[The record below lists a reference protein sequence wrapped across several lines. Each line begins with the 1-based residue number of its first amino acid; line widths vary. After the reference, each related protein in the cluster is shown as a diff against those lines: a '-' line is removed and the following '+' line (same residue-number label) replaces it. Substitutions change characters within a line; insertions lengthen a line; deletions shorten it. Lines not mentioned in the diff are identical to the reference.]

1 MQPSSGLFSSIQCCF
16 KVGESILDFGD
27 IEEGI
32 KIPKLTYVTKFH
44 LIFFIIKRHLYFSS
58 IYIYIC
64 FPGDGKGGVT
74 GNIESKD
81 RGLTSTRICL
91 AG

>member
-1 MQPSSGLFSSIQCCF
+1 MQPSSGLFSSSQCSF

-32 KIPKLTYVTKFH
+32 KIPKLMHVSKFN
-44 LIFFIIKRHLYFSS
+44 LLFFIIKRDLYFSI

-64 FPGDGKGGVT
+64 FPGDVKGGVT

-81 RGLTSTRICL
+81 RGLTN
-91 AG
+91 